1 MLCPLLGNSPA
12 CCSLRCSSFCSHS
25 WPRSVFVQ
33 PNAAQPLGGCPE
45 NYDLVTV
52 KYVLKNA
59 GLEEPDASMD
69 RNGDGWTCLKIVA
82 EG

>member
-1 MLCPLLGNSPA
+1 
-12 CCSLRCSSFCSHS
+12 
-25 WPRSVFVQ
+25 VFVQ